1 MAGKIDARLA
11 ELGITIPV
19 PPVPVASYLPY
30 VVTGNLIVVAGQVTL
45 EDGKVKYTGR
55 LGGDI
60 SIEDGE
66 AATRLCARNVLS
78 QVKAACGG
86 DLDRVRQVVR
96 LNAFFN
102 STPDFLDHPRVMN
115 AASDMMADIFGDSG
129 KHTRVGVGVSSLP
142 LGVPVE
148 LDGVFEIE
156 AN

>member
-11 ELGITIPV
+11 EMGIVIPE
-19 PPVPVASYLPY
+19 PPIPVASYLPY
-30 VVTGNLIVVAGQVTL
+30 VVTGNLVVVAGQVTL
-45 EDGKVKYTGR
+45 EDGKVKYVGR
-55 LGGDI
+55 LGDDI
-60 SIEDGE
+60 SPEEGE
-66 AATRLCARNVLS
+66 AATRLCALNVLS
-78 QVKAACGG
+78 QLKAACGG
-86 DLDRVRQVVR
+86 DLDRVKQVVR

-115 AASDMMADIFGDSG
+115 AASDLMAEIFGESG

-156 AN
+156 

>member
-1 MAGKIDARLA
+1 MVGRIDARLA
-11 ELGITIPV
+11 EMGIVIPV
-19 PPVPVASYLPY
+19 PPIPVASYLPY
-30 VVTGNLIVVAGQVTL
+30 VVTGNLVVVAGQVTL
-45 EDGKVKYTGR
+45 EDGKVKYAGR
-55 LGGDI
+55 LGDDLGL
-60 SIEDGE
+60 EDGE
-66 AATRLCARNVLS
+66 AAAQLCALNVLS

-86 DLDRVRQVVR
+86 DLDRVKQVVR

-115 AASDMMADIFGDSG
+115 AASDLMAEIFGEPG

-156 AN
+156 

>member
-1 MAGKIDARLA
+1 MAGRIGTRLA
-11 ELGITIPV
+11 EMGIVIPE

-30 VVTGNLIVVAGQVTL
+30 VVTGNLVVVAGQVTL
-45 EDGKVKYTGR
+45 EDGKIKYVGR
-55 LGGDI
+55 LGDDF
-60 SIEDGE
+60 SLEDGE
-66 AATRLCARNVLS
+66 AATRLCALNVLS

-86 DLDRVRQVVR
+86 DLDRVKQVVR

-102 STPDFLDHPRVMN
+102 ATPDFLDHPRVMN
-115 AASDMMADIFGDSG
+115 AASDLMAEIFGESG

-156 AN
+156 